1 MANKNNPFS
10 SYYNYPKAW
19 GEAPAEERW
28 HSDPS
33 EQGITPP
40 WIKDAFGFGTKK
52 PAPKLSEV
60 DEKVKNAYEINNDED
75 LEKLLISDIGEEN
88 YVNAAIKFER
98 DKIKKM
104 LEHDKVDLGGDFDIF
119 KNLQRNS
126 INKRYNKSY
135 DELYDIYS
143 KAYQKAQKHRK
154 ENTNAIQRFAEE
166 QTNIPYTNIWSGKK
180 EIQTL

>member
-40 WIKDAFGFGTKK
+40 WIKDAFGFGTER
-52 PAPKLSEV
+52 PAPQLSEI
-60 DEKVKNAYEINNDED
+60 DEKVKNAYEIKNHED

-98 DKIKKM
+98 DGIKKM
-104 LEHDKVDLGGDFDIF
+104 LEHDELDLGGNFDVF
-119 KNLQRNS
+119 KNLQRKS
-126 INKRYNKSY
+126 ITKRYNKSY
-135 DELYDIYS
+135 DELYNIYS

-166 QTNIPYTNIWSGKK
+166 QTNIPYTNMWSGKK

>member
-60 DEKVKNAYEINNDED
+60 DEKVKNAYEIEKHED
-75 LEKLLISDIGEEN
+75 LEKLLMADVDEKD
-88 YVNAAIKFER
+88 YVHAAIKFER
-98 DKIKKM
+98 KKIK
-104 LEHDKVDLGGDFDIF
+104 EQQSSNNEGGISGSLKRYSMD
-119 KNLQRNS
+119 
-126 INKRYNKSY
+126 KRYNKSY
-135 DELYDIYS
+135 DELYSIFS
-143 KAYQKAQKHRK
+143 KAYKDVRK
-154 ENTNAIQRFAEE
+154 QREENTSAVQRFAEE
-166 QTNIPYTNIWSGKK
+166 QTNIPYTNMWSGKK